1 MIGDQ
6 PFPAFACSVPVG
18 EKWLPGSPDSYRVC
32 RQEQFPAAKLRWGYF
47 FQIDTKGQGSLT
59 KEIVKWQRDQELQA
73 LDRNL
78 EGLRVGE
85 YTHTGMGVF
94 WVCV

>member
-1 MIGDQ
+1 M
-6 PFPAFACSVPVG
+6 
-18 EKWLPGSPDSYRVC
+18 C

-78 EGLRVGE
+78 EGLHVGE
-85 YTHTGMGVF
+85 HTHTGMGVF
-94 WVCV
+94 WVCVCDRIVFKLHCDDICTTLKM